1 MGTYAYPESPAT
13 SATTAMGPGAKVS
26 IGHGPDDEAAAGEGR
41 PGSGELWVRLR
52 GHHRDY

>member
-41 PGSGELWVRLR
+41 PGSGEL
-52 GHHRDY
+52 